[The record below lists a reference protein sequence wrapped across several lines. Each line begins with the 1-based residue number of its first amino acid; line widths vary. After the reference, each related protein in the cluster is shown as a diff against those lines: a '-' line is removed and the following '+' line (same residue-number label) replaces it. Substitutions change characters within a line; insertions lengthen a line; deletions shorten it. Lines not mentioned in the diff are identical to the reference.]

1 MRLISK
7 EIDPGDGWSTHTD
20 RGLRTNRLEHAVD
33 NAPLPPV
40 DHKTLQ
46 TSLSMG
52 GFAKITK
59 EFARNWRIFKTRE
72 SRRQRVQPRPIPS
85 GQVDPDRPSSP
96 TQTFAENGFKPRVQR
111 PDSPPHCRSRS
122 RFFSLRGSRDR
133 VLLTLHPSAGTP
145 RSTGNSHPA
154 DSTGPSPLDHRL
166 FLRDVPLRPRSGFH
180 RCHGP
185 KQLVSSAS
193 LMLCEGY
200 VWSPS
205 R

>member
-1 MRLISK
+1 MRLISN

-20 RGLRTNRLEHAVD
+20 RGRRTNCLEHAGD

-40 DHKTLQ
+40 DHETLE
-46 TSLSMG
+46 TSLSMS

-59 EFARNWRIFKTRE
+59 EFARKWRIFKTRE
-72 SRRQRVQPRPIPS
+72 FRGQGVSPRTIPS
-85 GQVDPDRPSSP
+85 GQVDPDRPSNP
-96 TQTFAENGFKPRVQR
+96 TQTFVENGFTPRVQR
-111 PDSPPHCRSRS
+111 PDSPPHCRSGS
-122 RFFSLRGSRDR
+122 RFLSLRGSRDR

-145 RSTGNSHPA
+145 RSTGHSHPA

-166 FLRDVPLRPRSGFH
+166 FLRDVTLRARSGFH

-185 KQLVSSAS
+185 KRPVSSAS

-200 VWSPS
+200 GWSPS